1 MEGRSSTEVLR
12 DILNIPGVNAVIVV
26 GKDGFVIE
34 SMGSTR
40 NVEIDGLGA
49 AAALVYNGAEQMGGQ
64 LELSRFNALTME
76 YMDAMIM
83 CILIGDALLTILAP
97 DSKTL
102 GMIRFQMKK
111 LLPELEQLF

>member
-1 MEGRSSTEVLR
+1 MARNSTEILR
-12 DILNIPGVNAVIVV
+12 DVLDIPGVSAVIVV

-40 NVEIDGLGA
+40 SIDLDGLGA
-49 AAALVYNGAEQMGGQ
+49 AAALIFNGAEKMCAQ
-64 LELSRFNALTME
+64 LELSRFNTLTLE

-83 CILIGDALLTILAP
+83 AAPVGDALLAMVAP

-102 GMIRFQMKK
+102 GMIRFQVKK
-111 LLPELEQLF
+111 LLLELDPMF